1 MRQLRGG
8 LQVGLGEMPLG
19 TGRVYQICL
28 NSLVSLSEGS
38 SSYPGQ
44 EINLGSSSQ
53 WETKPSAEAPPSTP
67 GKVNSGLR
75 SQTNYSHSWALH
87 KRSWFINRTTDES
100 RVPNYPGWT
109 HLISLPSASECQKD
123 YFLSHPS
130 HQNQNKGMS
139 LRFLQTVG
147 KKSMSQSCKTWLHW
161 FIRLS

>member
-8 LQVGLGEMPLG
+8 LQVGLREMPLG

-28 NSLVSLSEGS
+28 SLVSLSEGS

-67 GKVNSGLR
+67 AKVNSVLQ

-87 KRSWFINRTTDES
+87 KKDLGLSTERRTE
-100 RVPNYPGWT
+100 
-109 HLISLPSASECQKD
+109 
-123 YFLSHPS
+123 
-130 HQNQNKGMS
+130 
-139 LRFLQTVG
+139 VG
-147 KKSMSQSCKTWLHW
+147 SPTFQGGRTS
-161 FIRLS
+161 